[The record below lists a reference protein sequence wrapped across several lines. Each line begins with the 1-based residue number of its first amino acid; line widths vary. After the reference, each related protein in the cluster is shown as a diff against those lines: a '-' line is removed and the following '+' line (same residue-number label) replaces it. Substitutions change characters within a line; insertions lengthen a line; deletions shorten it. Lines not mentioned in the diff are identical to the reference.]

1 MNGVPVVGERPRMHT
16 LPPPAAL
23 NLTRETTAPMLDK
36 TLSELETAIR
46 DLLQRNQRLTART
59 HELEQALQAAREEN
73 DTLQLS
79 LMEQE
84 EHGASTRQ
92 RVEGLLALLSAQS
105 VEHQAAAE
113 VEQRHVAVE

>member
-1 MNGVPVVGERPRMHT
+1 
-16 LPPPAAL
+16 
-23 NLTRETTAPMLDK
+23 MLDK

-59 HELEQALQAAREEN
+59 QELEQALAAAREEN
-73 DTLQLS
+73 DTLQLG

-84 EHGASTRQ
+84 EQGASTRQ

-105 VEHQAAAE
+105 VEQSLAADA
-113 VEQRHVAVE
+113 EQRHAASVE

>member
-1 MNGVPVVGERPRMHT
+1 
-16 LPPPAAL
+16 
-23 NLTRETTAPMLDK
+23 MLDK

-46 DLLQRNQRLTART
+46 DLLQRNQRLTA
-59 HELEQALQAAREEN
+59 HAQELEQALAAAREEN

-84 EHGASTRQ
+84 EAGASTRQ

-105 VEHQAAAE
+105 VEHQAAADA
-113 VEQRHVAVE
+113 EQRHAASVE

>member
-1 MNGVPVVGERPRMHT
+1 
-16 LPPPAAL
+16 
-23 NLTRETTAPMLDK
+23 MLDN

-59 HELEQALQAAREEN
+59 QELEQALETTREEN

-84 EHGASTRQ
+84 EAGASTRQ
-92 RVEGLLALLSAQS
+92 RLEGLLALLAAGSPAAQS
-105 VEHQAAAE
+105 VAHQVAAE
-113 VEQRHVAVE
+113 TERSPAVVE

>member
-1 MNGVPVVGERPRMHT
+1 MHP
-16 LPPPAAL
+16 LPPLADP

-59 HELEQALQAAREEN
+59 QELEQALQAAREEN

-79 LMEQE
+79 LLEQE
-84 EHGASTRQ
+84 EAGAGTRQ
-92 RVEGLLALLSAQS
+92 RVEGLLALLAAQS
-105 VEHQAAAE
+105 VE
-113 VEQRHVAVE
+113 QRHAASVE